1 MAHAPAPA
9 ARAATGFGPKTPYQ
23 LKGLNRPLH
32 VVVCM
37 KMTPDATDLTIDPV
51 KKTLDRTKVKNIINP
66 PDENAFELALQLK
79 DLWGAQVSVVTM
91 GPPFFDIM
99 LRECVARGAD
109 RGVLITD
116 RAFAGADTWPTSLT
130 LSAGIKKIS
139 KQWGDVDVI
148 LFGEETT
155 DASTGQVGPG
165 VAGQLDTEQATY
177 IHSATFDPAT
187 ETVTALR
194 SIGGGHETLRLPLPV
209 ALTCELK
216 INTPRIA
223 TLNGKIKGALATKD
237 QFVTWSLADLTDIK
251 DPSWVGLKGSP
262 TIVGKVDISSGFERH
277 AKKLGNANELVS
289 ELFTRGSVA
298 Q

>member
-1 MAHAPAPA
+1 MAIPQPATPAPSPYSP
-9 ARAATGFGPKTPYQ
+9 ARPFL
-23 LKGLNRPLH
+23 LKGQSRPLH
-32 VVVCM
+32 VAVCM

-79 DLWGAQVSVVTM
+79 DRFGAQVSVVTM

-99 LRECVARGAD
+99 LRECISRGAD
-109 RGVLITD
+109 HGVLITD
-116 RAFAGADTWPTSLT
+116 RAFAGADTWPTSMT
-130 LSAGIKKIS
+130 LAAGIKKIS
-139 KQWGDVDVI
+139 RTWGDVDII

-165 VAGQLDTEQATY
+165 VAGQLGTEQATY
-177 IHSATFDPAT
+177 IHSLEFEPAT
-187 ETVTALR
+187 ETVTATR
-194 SIGGGHETLRLPLPV
+194 SIGGGHEVLRMPLPAAV
-209 ALTCELK
+209 TCELK

-223 TLNGKIKGALATKD
+223 TLNGKIKGAQSPLTIWAL
-237 QFVTWSLADLTDIK
+237 SDLTDIK

-277 AKKLGNANELVS
+277 AKKVPAAADVVQELV
-289 ELFTRGSVA
+289 TRGVVS
-298 Q
+298 

>member
-1 MAHAPAPA
+1 MHAAKTPSNPSGPA
-9 ARAATGFGPKTPYQ
+9 AQPVLVKSLG
-23 LKGLNRPLH
+23 RPLH
-32 VVVCM
+32 VAVCM

-66 PDENAFELALQLK
+66 PDENAFELALQFK
-79 DLWGAQVSVVTM
+79 DRFGAQVSVVTM

-99 LRECVARGAD
+99 LRECIARGAD

-116 RAFAGADTWPTSLT
+116 RAFAGADTWPTSMT

-139 KQWGDVDVI
+139 KQWGDVDII

-177 IHSATFDPAT
+177 IHSAEFDPDT
-187 ETVTALR
+187 ETVTAVR

-223 TLNGKIKGALATKD
+223 SLNGKIRGAQSQL
-237 QFVTWSLADLTDIK
+237 VVWSLADLTDIK

-277 AKKLGNANELVS
+277 AKKLGNAGELVNEL
-289 ELFTRGSVA
+289 FARGSVG

>member
-1 MAHAPAPA
+1 MAHSPPPSAPSPYSGAKPFLL
-9 ARAATGFGPKTPYQ
+9 RAEQ
-23 LKGLNRPLH
+23 RPLH
-32 VVVCM
+32 VAVCM

-79 DLWGAQVSVVTM
+79 DRLGAQVSVVTM

-99 LRECVARGAD
+99 LRECVSRGAD

-116 RAFAGADTWPTSLT
+116 RAFAGADTWPTSMT
-130 LSAGIKKIS
+130 LAAGIKKIS
-139 KQWGDVDVI
+139 RQWGDVDII

-165 VAGQLDTEQATY
+165 VAGQLATEQATY
-177 IHSATFDPAT
+177 IHSLEFDPAT
-187 ETVTALR
+187 ETVTAVR
-194 SIGGGHETLRLPLPV
+194 SIGGGHEVLRLPLPAAV
-209 ALTCELK
+209 TCELK

-223 TLNGKIKGALATKD
+223 SLNGKLHGAAAQL
-237 QFVTWSLADLTDIK
+237 VVWSLADLTDIK

-277 AKKLGNANELVS
+277 AKKVPAAADAVQELV
-289 ELFTRGSVA
+289 TRGVVS
-298 Q
+298 

>member
-1 MAHAPAPA
+1 MAHAKPA
-9 ARAATGFGPKTPYQ
+9 ASSAYSPTHPYL
-23 LKGLNRPLH
+23 LKGLGRPLH
-32 VVVCM
+32 VAVCM

-79 DLWGAQVSVVTM
+79 DRFGAQVSVVTM

-139 KQWGDVDVI
+139 KQWGDVDII

-177 IHSATFDPAT
+177 IHSLDFDPAT
-187 ETVTALR
+187 ELLTATR
-194 SIGGGHETLRLPLPV
+194 SIGGGHEVLRMPLPAAV
-209 ALTCELK
+209 TCELK
-216 INTPRIA
+216 INTPRLA
-223 TLNGKIKGALATKD
+223 NLNGKIRGATASKD
-237 QFVTWSLADLTDIK
+237 QLVVWALADLTDIK

-277 AKKLGNANELVS
+277 AKKLPDAKAVVAD
-289 ELFTRGSVA
+289 LFERGTVA
-298 Q
+298 

>member
-1 MAHAPAPA
+1 MAHSPQPSSPSPYSV
-9 ARAATGFGPKTPYQ
+9 ARPFL
-23 LKGLNRPLH
+23 LKAEQRPLH
-32 VVVCM
+32 VAVCM

-79 DLWGAQVSVVTM
+79 DRFGAQVSVVTM

-99 LRECVARGAD
+99 LRECVSRGAD

-116 RAFAGADTWPTSLT
+116 RAFAGADTWPTSMT
-130 LSAGIKKIS
+130 LGAGIKKIS
-139 KQWGDVDVI
+139 RQWGDVDII

-165 VAGQLDTEQATY
+165 VAGQLATEQATY
-177 IHSATFDPAT
+177 IHTLEFDPAT
-187 ETVTALR
+187 ETVTATR
-194 SIGGGHETLRLPLPV
+194 SIGGGHEVLRLPLPAAV
-209 ALTCELK
+209 TCELK
-216 INTPRIA
+216 INTPRLA
-223 TLNGKIKGALATKD
+223 TLNGKLRGSAAQL
-237 QFVTWSLADLTDIK
+237 VVWSLADLTDIK

-277 AKKLGNANELVS
+277 AKKVPTAADVVQELV
-289 ELFTRGSVA
+289 TRGVVS
-298 Q
+298 

>member
-1 MAHAPAPA
+1 MPIVPVKSL
-9 ARAATGFGPKTPYQ
+9 G
-23 LKGLNRPLH
+23 RPLH
-32 VVVCM
+32 VAVCM

-79 DLWGAQVSVVTM
+79 DKFGAQVSVITM

-99 LRECVARGAD
+99 LRETVARGAD
-109 RGVLITD
+109 RGVLVTD
-116 RAFAGADTWPTSLT
+116 RAFAGADTWPTSMT
-130 LSAGIKKIS
+130 LAAGIKKIS
-139 KQWGDVDVI
+139 KTWGDVDII

-165 VAGQLDTEQATY
+165 VAGQLGTEQATY
-177 IHSATFDPAT
+177 IHSLVWDPETELLTAT
-187 ETVTALR
+187 R
-194 SIGGGHETLRLPLPV
+194 SIGGGHEVLRIPLPAAV
-209 ALTCELK
+209 TCELK

-223 TLNGKIKGALATKD
+223 NLNGKLRGAQTSL
-237 QFVTWSLADLTDIK
+237 VVWSLADLADIK

-277 AKKLGNANELVS
+277 AKKLPDAKAVVA
-289 ELFTRGSVA
+289 ELFQRGTVA
-298 Q
+298 

>member
-1 MAHAPAPA
+1 MAHSPP
-9 ARAATGFGPKTPYQ
+9 PSSPSPYSLAKPFL
-23 LKGLNRPLH
+23 LKAEQRPLH
-32 VVVCM
+32 VAVCM

-79 DLWGAQVSVVTM
+79 DRFGAQVSVVTM

-99 LRECVARGAD
+99 LRECISRGAD

-116 RAFAGADTWPTSLT
+116 RAFAGADTWPTSMT
-130 LSAGIKKIS
+130 LGAGIKKIS
-139 KQWGDVDVI
+139 RQWGDVDII

-165 VAGQLDTEQATY
+165 VAGQLSTEQATY
-177 IHSATFDPAT
+177 IHSLEFDPAT
-187 ETVTALR
+187 ETLTAVR
-194 SIGGGHETLRLPLPV
+194 SIGGGHEVLKMPLPAAV
-209 ALTCELK
+209 TCELK
-216 INTPRIA
+216 INTPRLA
-223 TLNGKIKGALATKD
+223 TLNGKLRGAAAQLVVWAL
-237 QFVTWSLADLTDIK
+237 SDLTDIK

-277 AKKLGNANELVS
+277 AKKVPSAGDAVQELV
-289 ELFTRGSVA
+289 TRGVVS
-298 Q
+298 